1 MEQEGGVEH
10 EGSAF
15 WISCPHHFPLFWEL
29 GTSRMCCGISG
40 DPRETGLTNAT
51 LCIFLEDV
59 LEKLVMTLYRTRSEG
74 IRRRPPEG
82 HYTGE
87 LKDMVEV
94 YLNVVYLMILHD
106 DLRPGPSI
114 LVTLPFRQSDPIR
127 ALQRESCHV
136 TPVRRRLEI
145 FLPVAVMNRFPSP
158 WFDPQRFQTVSV
170 KQWVCNRVKLSL
182 VRTNGPRGSLRRLR
196 SQLAEDGCPESQVV
210 LAKQLLEETCELEVE
225 REENSRLGVYWLI
238 KSSEQGNMEATTVLK
253 QCLESGQGI
262 TEHNY
267 VDVNRCLNMSQDE
280 KLARRAAREMFSR
293 NFVVIKGHQ
302 KVTNF
307 CLPNSVDSLL
317 IQLFYFIIDSV
328 KFVLFPDWTLRSES
342 AGEKL
347 TEDHLVSAAVN
358 YARGELPLVHRVL
371 TLSNSC
377 RRDVQ
382 EINYIHRILLHP
394 INTLQ
399 ILYYELIETIA
410 KRGASFVSSLFP
422 IVLSHVQT
430 IVLLFVYSILG
441 TESILLFVPMFFYYV
456 SFCAMAVFT
465 FQMLHR
471 KTEFQD
477 FRVWSRLFLRY
488 SGGNLNPEEAEYQYC
503 SNNLRPY
510 GQFFLALLVNLMIYP
525 LIAPQ
530 WTPQSEFAI
539 LAFFLTFLTLYVFM
553 DNKWPPDWLA
563 LFSFALHVLAKYPYE
578 TDVVVRQG
586 WRFLDIRVPTFAS
599 YVVGNGV
606 EFCLNCRAVFY
617 LLIPAIFLRIA
628 ARDSWRGTYKTL
640 IPHCVTLAWWQ
651 VAVISSQ
658 GATWYGLIRGALALV
673 GLVLFLPL
681 AGLAAVLLPVAAAGK
696 YLADSAMM
704 VRAFITTLLASV
716 IFGVVAAVFLI
727 HPLLYDGQDS
737 TSMESVGSLSWEQY
751 QNHCHQP
758 AWEQSSLAAVQLR
771 CAHLADVSVSWDGY
785 VTDIRV
791 RNIHNVLDTVLSK
804 FPVPVRDTLACWYGD
819 KYDGDCRR
827 QDTNYG
833 SCKMMRELKLR
844 RAACHLHAW
853 DRYEFEIVVKMKSGM
868 WGTGALVSLVADD
881 SFRNFTTALR
891 TGDRVWFTGLLMN
904 GMTAD
909 SLLGGPSPQVD
920 LEEIGCLGCHTSEL
934 QIHKKPVVGAGNGTL
949 LGYLYTGIKSVLNFV
964 FNPLVIFR

>member
-1 MEQEGGVEH
+1 MLITHITAQWFFSKG
-10 EGSAF
+10 
-15 WISCPHHFPLFWEL
+15 LFL
-29 GTSRMCCGISG
+29 FSLVCSSFANIT
-40 DPRETGLTNAT
+40 
-51 LCIFLEDV
+51 
-59 LEKLVMTLYRTRSEG
+59 VMTH
-74 IRRRPPEG
+74 PPSGAACSTPPFLNEAG
-82 HYTGE
+82 H
-87 LKDMVEV
+87 DV
-94 YLNVVYLMILHD
+94 
-106 DLRPGPSI
+106 PS
-114 LVTLPFRQSDPIR
+114 D
-127 ALQRESCHV
+127 
-136 TPVRRRLEI
+136 
-145 FLPVAVMNRFPSP
+145 
-158 WFDPQRFQTVSV
+158 
-170 KQWVCNRVKLSL
+170 
-182 VRTNGPRGSLRRLR
+182 GPRGSLRRLR

-225 REENSRLGVYWLI
+225 RQENSRLGVYWLI

-280 KLARRAAREMFSR
+280 KLARRAAREMFS
-293 NFVVIKGHQ
+293 
-302 KVTNF
+302 
-307 CLPNSVDSLL
+307 SLSAGQDF
-317 IQLFYFIIDSV
+317 ITTDQLERH
-328 KFVLFPDWTLRSES
+328 WMLRSES

-377 RRDVQ
+377 RRDSQ

-578 TDVVVRQG
+578 TDAVVRQG

-704 VRAFITTLLASV
+704 VRASITTLLASV

-727 HPLLYDGQDS
+727 HPLLYDGQDN
-737 TSMESVGSLSWEQY
+737 TSMESVSSLSWEQY

-758 AWEQSSLAAVQLR
+758 AWEQLSLAAVQLR

-804 FPVPVRDTLACWYGD
+804 FPGPVRDTLACWYGD
-819 KYDGDCRR
+819 KYDGDCRQ
-827 QDTNYG
+827 QDANYG

-881 SFRNFTTALR
+881 SFRNFTMALR

-904 GMTAD
+904 GMTSD

>member
-1 MEQEGGVEH
+1 
-10 EGSAF
+10 
-15 WISCPHHFPLFWEL
+15 
-29 GTSRMCCGISG
+29 
-40 DPRETGLTNAT
+40 
-51 LCIFLEDV
+51 
-59 LEKLVMTLYRTRSEG
+59 
-74 IRRRPPEG
+74 
-82 HYTGE
+82 
-87 LKDMVEV
+87 
-94 YLNVVYLMILHD
+94 
-106 DLRPGPSI
+106 
-114 LVTLPFRQSDPIR
+114 
-127 ALQRESCHV
+127 
-136 TPVRRRLEI
+136 
-145 FLPVAVMNRFPSP
+145 
-158 WFDPQRFQTVSV
+158 
-170 KQWVCNRVKLSL
+170 
-182 VRTNGPRGSLRRLR
+182 
-196 SQLAEDGCPESQVV
+196 
-210 LAKQLLEETCELEVE
+210 
-225 REENSRLGVYWLI
+225 
-238 KSSEQGNMEATTVLK
+238 
-253 QCLESGQGI
+253 
-262 TEHNY
+262 
-267 VDVNRCLNMSQDE
+267 
-280 KLARRAAREMFSR
+280 
-293 NFVVIKGHQ
+293 
-302 KVTNF
+302 
-307 CLPNSVDSLL
+307 
-317 IQLFYFIIDSV
+317 
-328 KFVLFPDWTLRSES
+328 WTLRSES

-399 ILYYELIETIA
+399 MLYYELIETIA

-530 WTPQSEFAI
+530 WTPQSEFTI

-704 VRAFITTLLASV
+704 VRASITTLLASVPIALSWYLDFRRRRGHTASFVEGFVFRVQV

-853 DRYEFEIVVKMKSGM
+853 DRY
-868 WGTGALVSLVADD
+868 L
-881 SFRNFTTALR
+881 TT
-891 TGDRVWFTGLLMN
+891 
-904 GMTAD
+904 
-909 SLLGGPSPQVD
+909 
-920 LEEIGCLGCHTSEL
+920 
-934 QIHKKPVVGAGNGTL
+934 
-949 LGYLYTGIKSVLNFV
+949 
-964 FNPLVIFR
+964 

>member
-1 MEQEGGVEH
+1 
-10 EGSAF
+10 
-15 WISCPHHFPLFWEL
+15 
-29 GTSRMCCGISG
+29 
-40 DPRETGLTNAT
+40 
-51 LCIFLEDV
+51 
-59 LEKLVMTLYRTRSEG
+59 
-74 IRRRPPEG
+74 
-82 HYTGE
+82 
-87 LKDMVEV
+87 
-94 YLNVVYLMILHD
+94 
-106 DLRPGPSI
+106 
-114 LVTLPFRQSDPIR
+114 
-127 ALQRESCHV
+127 
-136 TPVRRRLEI
+136 
-145 FLPVAVMNRFPSP
+145 
-158 WFDPQRFQTVSV
+158 
-170 KQWVCNRVKLSL
+170 
-182 VRTNGPRGSLRRLR
+182 
-196 SQLAEDGCPESQVV
+196 
-210 LAKQLLEETCELEVE
+210 
-225 REENSRLGVYWLI
+225 
-238 KSSEQGNMEATTVLK
+238 
-253 QCLESGQGI
+253 
-262 TEHNY
+262 
-267 VDVNRCLNMSQDE
+267 MSQDE
-280 KLARRAAREMFSR
+280 KLARRAAREMFSSLSAGQDFITTDQLER
-293 NFVVIKGHQ
+293 RIRKCEESEVESIAGPSAELHENMAAGDGSISTTESIQ
-302 KVTNF
+302 
-307 CLPNSVDSLL
+307 PDSS
-317 IQLFYFIIDSV
+317 DT
-328 KFVLFPDWTLRSES
+328 DWMLRSES

-377 RRDVQ
+377 RRDSR

-399 ILYYELIETIA
+399 MLYYELIETIA

-422 IVLSHVQT
+422 VVLSHVQT
-430 IVLLFVYSILG
+430 IVLLFVYSVLG

-465 FQMLHR
+465 FQMVHR

-628 ARDSWRGTYKTL
+628 ARDGWRGTYKTL

-704 VRAFITTLLASV
+704 VRASVTTLLASVPIALSWYLDFRRRRGHMPSFVEGFVFRVQV

-727 HPLLYDGQDS
+727 HPLLYDGQDN
-737 TSMESVGSLSWEQY
+737 TSMESVSSLSWEQY

-791 RNIHNVLDTVLSK
+791 RNTHNVLDTVLSK
-804 FPVPVRDTLACWYGD
+804 FPGPVRDTLACWYGD
-819 KYDGDCRR
+819 KYDGDCRQ
-827 QDTNYG
+827 QDANYG

-881 SFRNFTTALR
+881 SFRNFTMALR

-904 GMTAD
+904 GITSD